1 MTKERATVLVP
12 VDPDT
17 YMAVEIIENLMIP
30 LYGTVPSKYVGM
42 LTRALEH
49 LCLTGSIAVEEIKGG
64 MN

>member
-1 MTKERATVLVP
+1 MKQGVLIP

-17 YMAVEIIENLMIP
+17 YTAVDIIENLMIP
-30 LYGTVPSKYVGM
+30 LYGTVPGKYVGM

-49 LCLTGSIAVEEIKGG
+49 LCRTGSIAVEEIEGG